1 MSKVNRFNLRHQLG
15 GGGLGQVFLADEV
28 ATGNEVAIKLFIPAG
43 DEVIEQ
49 LVGDEPDGGEALAHR
64 FMEYSYQ
71 LAELEPGSFI
81 APVLEVGQTDEGVP
95 YYVTPYLPDSLAD
108 LIGCDLTDPARLADL
123 SENHQPRPLAVD
135 RALAV
140 MEQLLVALA
149 TAHDQGLVH
158 HDLRPVNVRLDQY
171 GDVRLVDFSMTK
183 MPPELRPD
191 SSAAG
196 PHDTD
201 HYVWPQQA
209 VAPLEVDYRAD
220 LYSLG
225 VLAFRMFT
233 GSLPDN
239 EPWARLKQVTGLAPA
254 VADLIVELLRI
265 NEYERPSVASDLL
278 RQVREARTGEFEP
291 DSEADLEPSTQDLPV
306 DQFEAG
312 VKSDDATVMMPATE
326 QPDYGAGPDAPE
338 QPDLDADV
346 PEQPD
351 YGADAPEQARNQLRS
366 KINALVTDHGVIS
379 DEERQGLLAM
389 AIVAGLDDDELDA
402 LIKEV
407 ISEDPQLT
415 ARHRLARLVTGQ
427 AARADGHL
435 SDAMLDSFA
444 DAGRLIGWDR
454 DKLRSLIDG
463 APGPEPRPA
472 VKAPPPP
479 RPEKQAAPSDPAFRA
494 SREPAPTASKQSS
507 KPPTKPPSKPPSR
520 PARRSPLRPWMLWV
534 VVVAIVAVAGAF
546 LLPGMLG
553 DDPLERRPVGTL
565 VDASGRTMEQAWE
578 EAQSQDTVEGYQAF
592 LQAWPGAFEAHTAR
606 QRLAALTVPETTE
619 PETMVPESDPAVDDA
634 LLPDIQARLERL
646 GYAVSASG
654 RLDEATENAI
664 RTFERDH
671 GLPVTG
677 RADDLLLM
685 ALEEQLRERDRAAW
699 QAAVEAD
706 TEMAYLDYLSDF
718 PDGQQR
724 VEARDRVERAR
735 VAAERELAAMRQ
747 AEQQRLERERALA
760 EERRVRELEEERRRE
775 MLEADQREQ
784 DQEAERR
791 RQLAEAEQRQ
801 QQAAEAERREREQV
815 DAEQRR
821 RDAAA
826 ERERLASSEAEQA
839 RLREPRGT
847 GQGELIELVQAEFQR
862 LGRETRV
869 SGALD
874 GTTVAAIEAFG
885 QATATDYQGQ
895 VSADL
900 LRALIAHQTWPQPA
914 EMVTDTPE
922 PVDPGPPVV
931 VRRVEPDYP
940 RRAIRDR
947 IEGWVILEFTV
958 NERGMVENVS
968 VAEASHRRIFDR
980 EAQAAIEQWR
990 FEPRIVNGQPEPFP
1004 ARQRFDFTLQ

>member
-1 MSKVNRFNLRHQLG
+1 MSKVNRFHLQRQLG
-15 GGGLGQVFLADEV
+15 SGGLGQVFLADEV

-49 LVGDEPDGGEALAHR
+49 LVGSEPDGGEELAHR
-64 FMEYSYQ
+64 FMEYSYL
-71 LAELEPGSFI
+71 LAELEPGAFI

-95 YYVTPYLPDSLAD
+95 YYITPFLPDSLAD
-108 LIGCDLTDPARLADL
+108 LIGCDLSDPARLADL
-123 SENHQPRPLAVD
+123 PENHQPRPLAVD
-135 RALAV
+135 RSLAV

-158 HDLRPVNVRLDQY
+158 HDLRPINVRLDQY
-171 GDVRLVDFSMTK
+171 GDVRLVDFSMAK

-191 SSAAG
+191 SSADG

-201 HYVWPQQA
+201 HYVWPHQSA
-209 VAPLEVDYRAD
+209 APLEVDYRAD

-225 VLAFRMFT
+225 VVAFRMFT
-233 GSLPDN
+233 GSLPGD
-239 EPWARLKQVTGLAPA
+239 EPRARLEQVSGLAPA
-254 VADLIVELLRI
+254 VADLIVELLEI
-265 NEYERPSVASDLL
+265 NEIERPSVASDLL
-278 RQVREARTGEFEP
+278 RRVRNARAGEFEP
-291 DSEADLEPSTQDLPV
+291 DGDADLEPSTQDLPV
-306 DQFEAG
+306 DQIEAA

-338 QPDLDADV
+338 QPDFDADV
-346 PEQPD
+346 PEQPV
-351 YGADAPEQARNQLRS
+351 YGADAPEQARSQLRA
-366 KINALVTDHGVIS
+366 KVTALVTDHGVIS

-407 ISEDPQLT
+407 IAADPQLT

-454 DKLRSLIDG
+454 DKLRSLIDST
-463 APGPEPRPA
+463 PGPESKPA
-472 VKAPPPP
+472 DNAPSLP
-479 RPEKQAAPSDPAFRA
+479 RPEKQAVSSDAAFRA
-494 SREPAPTASKQSS
+494 SREPVQTASRPRSKPTSRQASKQ
-507 KPPTKPPSKPPSR
+507 
-520 PARRSPLRPWMLWV
+520 ARRSPLRPWMLWV
-534 VVVAIVAVAGAF
+534 VVVAIVAVAGAIF
-546 LLPGMLG
+546 LPGMLG

-578 EAQSQDTVEGYQAF
+578 EAQSQDTVAGYQAF
-592 LQAWPGAFEAHTAR
+592 LNAWPGAFEAHTAR
-606 QRLAALTVPETTE
+606 QRIAALTVSE
-619 PETMVPESDPAVDDA
+619 PMEQESDPAVDDA

-646 GYAVSASG
+646 GYPVTASG
-654 RLDEATENAI
+654 LLDEATENAI
-664 RTFERDH
+664 RSFERDR

-685 ALEEQLRERDRAAW
+685 ALEEHLRERDRAAW
-699 QAAVEAD
+699 QAAVETD

-747 AEQQRLERERALA
+747 AEQERLEQEQAMA
-760 EERRVRELEEERRRE
+760 EQRRVRELEEERRRE
-775 MLEADQREQ
+775 MLEAEQREQ
-784 DQEAERR
+784 AQEAERR

-801 QQAAEAERREREQV
+801 QQAADAERRERQQAE
-815 DAEQRR
+815 AEQRR
-821 RDAAA
+821 REAAA
-826 ERERLASSEAEQA
+826 ERERLARSEAEQA
-839 RLREPRGT
+839 RLREPPGT

-862 LGRETRV
+862 LGRDTRV
-869 SGALD
+869 SGTLD
-874 GTTVAAIEAFG
+874 GATVAAIEAFG
-885 QATATDYQGQ
+885 QATGTDYQGQ

-900 LRALIAHQTWPQPA
+900 LRALIAQQSWPQPA
-914 EMVTDTPE
+914 ETATESPE

-931 VRRVEPDYP
+931 IRRVEPDYP
-940 RRAIRDR
+940 RRAARDR
-947 IEGWVILEFTV
+947 IEGWIILEFTV

-990 FEPRIVNGQPEPFP
+990 FEPRIVNGQPESFP